1 MLNGL
6 IQIIIIITKAASILC
21 SDCVRARSTHT
32 PPHSPTYSHC
42 QQYSH
47 TFISLSRSQCA
58 MRVCSQWSASCSN
71 SRTSPSP
78 SCLTRNCVT
87 WRVKMAS
94 SLAVELVVFVWGKN
108 TRKIPEIQL
117 NTTNNYGAFR
127 QRLNN
132 RLNRN
137 ISCVCFEVSKCI

>member
-47 TFISLSRSQCA
+47 TFISLSLALSVRCA
-58 MRVCSQWSASCSN
+58 
-71 SRTSPSP
+71 
-78 SCLTRNCVT
+78 CVPNGQHP
-87 WRVKMAS
+87 VQ
-94 SLAVELVVFVWGKN
+94 
-108 TRKIPEIQL
+108 IPEL
-117 NTTNNYGAFR
+117 PLPLPA
-127 QRLNN
+127 
-132 RLNRN
+132 
-137 ISCVCFEVSKCI
+137 